1 MRPETADLVGRWA
14 CDHWRTAARKRGVR
28 RVAAQLRKAGW
39 PIWMTLRVMGIAS
52 NTNDS
57 PQHQRGSPGR

>member
-28 RVAAQLRKAGW
+28 RVAAQLR
-39 PIWMTLRVMGIAS
+39 RQGIPLFIAIRLLGIKSAS
-52 NTNDS
+52 NTADS
-57 PQHQRGSPGR
+57 PQH